1 MIKKDCILIF
11 YDKFYIKKM
20 RKYTLKE
27 IEKLASDKYILM
39 AIDGKVYDV
48 TGFLTNHPGG
58 ADALKKYSGK
68 DATQAFRDV
77 NHSMKAA
84 QLKESFLVG

>member
-1 MIKKDCILIF
+1 
-11 YDKFYIKKM
+11 
-20 RKYTLKE
+20 
-27 IEKLASDKYILM
+27 M
-39 AIDGKVYDV
+39 AIEGKVYDV
-48 TGFLTNHPGG
+48 SGFLTNHPGG

-77 NHSMKAA
+77 NHSMKAV